1 MNRKEKIYMAR
12 LAKCSMKELISIRDY
27 VSAHKGNMRF
37 ASMWVFRRS
46 RKPEDH
52 RYLHNLRAF
61 AGECW
66 HLMVTGDFF

>member
-37 ASMWVFRRS
+37 ASMM
-46 RKPEDH
+46 
-52 RYLHNLRAF
+52 LRCITA
-61 AGECW
+61 ALLVKVGLEPA
-66 HLMVTGDFF
+66 